1 MKKQKQ
7 SIMKQ
12 LFGQKNQCKGK
23 GLKPFVFSFFIGL
36 CYNLRQILYKNRYVG
51 KNMSKKNENKVLDFT
66 KNTIQEYFYVLLGA
80 AVIAFGFN
88 AFLFPNQ
95 VASGGV
101 SGISTILNGLFGWNA
116 GIVQYAF
123 NIPLFIAGVLILGK
137 KFGLKSFIGTLAL
150 PFFVLLTENID
161 PWTDTPL
168 LAALFGGII
177 VGLGIGLVF
186 KGNASTGGTDL
197 LAQIITKYTGL
208 TLGTSVLLID
218 GIIAISAA
226 LVFDLEKGLYALVG
240 LFVTT
245 KTIDIVQLGF
255 SQSKMVYIISSKE
268 TELQDAIYKEI
279 DRGVTKL
286 PVFGGYTGK
295 ERTMLMVVVYQT
307 EFTKLKQIIKSVDTS
322 AFVIVSD
329 AYEVIGEGFK
339 QV

>member
-1 MKKQKQ
+1 MSEINKNNV
-7 SIMKQ
+7 SI
-12 LFGQKNQCKGK
+12 
-23 GLKPFVFSFFIGL
+23 S
-36 CYNLRQILYKNRYVG
+36 
-51 KNMSKKNENKVLDFT
+51 T
-66 KNTIQEYFYVLLGA
+66 KDIIQEYIYVLLGA

-137 KFGLKSFIGTLAL
+137 NFGLKSFVGTIAL
-150 PFFVLLTENID
+150 PFLVILFEELGALTTNA
-161 PWTDTPL
+161 L
-168 LAALFGGII
+168 LAALFGGIV

-226 LVFDLEKGLYALVG
+226 LVFDLEKGLYALIG

-255 SQSKMVYIISSKE
+255 SQSKMVYIISNKQDE
-268 TELQDAIYKEI
+268 IRDAIYAEI
-279 DRGVTKL
+279 DRGVTKV
-286 PVFGGYTGK
+286 PAFGGYTGN
-295 ERTMLMVVVYQT
+295 ERLMLMVVVYQS
-307 EFTKLKQIIKSVDTS
+307 EFTKLKQIIKTVDPT

-329 AYEVIGEGFK
+329 AYEVLGEGFK
-339 QV
+339 RV

>member
-1 MKKQKQ
+1 MRK
-7 SIMKQ
+7 
-12 LFGQKNQCKGK
+12 
-23 GLKPFVFSFFIGL
+23 LKTANNVS
-36 CYNLRQILYKNRYVG
+36 N
-51 KNMSKKNENKVLDFT
+51 ST
-66 KNTIQEYFYVLLGA
+66 KDIIQEYFYVLLGA

-137 KFGLKSFIGTLAL
+137 NFGLKSFVGTIAL
-150 PFFVLLTENID
+150 PFLVILFEELGALTTNA
-161 PWTDTPL
+161 L
-168 LAALFGGII
+168 LAALFGGIV

-226 LVFDLEKGLYALVG
+226 LVFDLEKGLYALIG

-255 SQSKMVYIISSKE
+255 SQSKMVYIISNKQDE
-268 TELQDAIYKEI
+268 IRDAIYAEI
-279 DRGVTKL
+279 DRGVTKV
-286 PVFGGYTGK
+286 PAFGGYTGN
-295 ERTMLMVVVYQT
+295 ERLMLMVVVYQS
-307 EFTKLKQIIKSVDTS
+307 EFTKLKQIIKTVDPT

-329 AYEVIGEGFK
+329 AYEVLGEGFK
-339 QV
+339 RV